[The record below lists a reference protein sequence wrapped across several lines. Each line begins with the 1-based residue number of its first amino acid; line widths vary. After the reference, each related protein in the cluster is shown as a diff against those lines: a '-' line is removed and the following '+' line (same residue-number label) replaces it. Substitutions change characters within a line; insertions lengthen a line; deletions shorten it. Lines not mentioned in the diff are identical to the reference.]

1 MSPGL
6 KQRTRNLTADHHLKK
21 LLTQRFK
28 GEKQIEPVL
37 WFSGDQANIV
47 SAIVYHAALD
57 RRRPVVAFASRHN
70 ANGQYLSSQ
79 QRLFKM
85 VYSVLFQVL
94 QVLEEDS
101 SFAVVG
107 VDKPFTELGLSID
120 SMSLALQY
128 IEYVLGLLPE
138 CICIVYGW
146 NFITIDAEEQVDV
159 VLKDFLEL
167 FKRPSATAAEGDR
180 GGLRLLLTTPGNCEM
195 LQNLKNQLLSGFD
208 LGGHVGSQGMR
219 LCTILRG
226 MEWD

>member
-47 SAIVYHAALD
+47 SAIVYHVALD
-57 RRRPVVAFASRHN
+57 RRRPVVAFAGRHN
-70 ANGQYLSSQ
+70 ANGQYLSSE
-79 QRLFKM
+79 QRLFRM
-85 VYSVLFQVL
+85 VYSVLIQLL
-94 QVLEEDS
+94 QVLEEES

-128 IEYVLGLLPE
+128 TKYVLGLLPE

-167 FKRPSATAAEGDR
+167 FKRPRETGAA
-180 GGLRLLLTTPGNCEM
+180 
-195 LQNLKNQLLSGFD
+195 
-208 LGGHVGSQGMR
+208 
-219 LCTILRG
+219 
-226 MEWD
+226 